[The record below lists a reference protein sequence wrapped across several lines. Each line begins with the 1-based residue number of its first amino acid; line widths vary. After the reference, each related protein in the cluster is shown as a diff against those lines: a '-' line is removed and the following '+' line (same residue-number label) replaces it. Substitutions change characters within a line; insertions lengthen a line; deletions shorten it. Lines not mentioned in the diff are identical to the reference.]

1 MKQVLVLLLAAALVP
16 HALRA
21 QSAASARIEGVV
33 TDSVYGKPA
42 VGATVLLTRIAPEP
56 SELRTEVTDDKGR
69 FRFDSLV
76 AGRYSIAYATEY
88 LDSLNVAMPP
98 REVALAAGQA
108 ARVNFATPSGATLR
122 SAACPGVALPRGQ
135 GAVVGKVTDADTD
148 QPLTTARVA
157 VSWNE
162 LSVDKTTLHPISTP
176 RGGVVPVD
184 AAGRYHLC
192 GVPTATYLMLQVQD
206 SGRAGSVLTVTV
218 GDEGGVLVRDLSL
231 SAASARSIAA
241 LDSTAAA
248 AAATGT
254 VTQPLL
260 SGTATLNGVVL
271 GPGGQPLPG
280 AQVRVRDA
288 AGAARSDSA
297 GRFTLTNLPAGS
309 QVLETRRVGYL
320 LSRVPVE
327 LRGGRVVRATVALTR
342 IVSLDSI
349 RIVARRSRYTEFE
362 QRRQSAGGFGKFL
375 DQAEIEKRNAFETS
389 DLLSMMPGF
398 KVMGVG
404 FDAKVISSRGF
415 NFDGRPCETNVVING
430 IQHQDINLVDPS
442 NVGAVEAYPS
452 RAGSPPQYDADCGT
466 ILIWTKR

>member
-1 MKQVLVLLLAAALVP
+1 MKRSIVLLLAAALVP
-16 HALRA
+16 HLLLA
-21 QSAASARIEGVV
+21 QAPAGARIEGVV
-33 TDSVYGKPA
+33 TDSVYARPA
-42 VGATVLLTRIAPEP
+42 SGATVLLTRITPEP
-56 SELRTEVTDDKGR
+56 SEFRSTLTDDKGR

-76 AGRYSIAYATEY
+76 AGRYSIAYATDY
-88 LDSLNVAMPP
+88 LDSLNVAIPP
-98 REVALAAGQA
+98 REVALSVGQT
-108 ARVNFATPSGATLR
+108 ARMNFATPSGATLR
-122 SAACPGVALPRGQ
+122 RAACPGLVLPRGQ
-135 GAVVGKVTDADTD
+135 GAVVGKVSDADTD

-162 LSVDKTTLHPISTP
+162 LSVDKTTLRSITTP
-176 RGGVVPVD
+176 HGGVVPVD
-184 AAGRYHLC
+184 SVGRYHLC

-241 LDSTAAA
+241 LDSTAVAA
-248 AAATGT
+248 AASGT

-260 SGTATLNGVVL
+260 TGNATLNGVVL

-288 AGAARSDSA
+288 AGVVRSDSA
-297 GRFTLTNLPAGS
+297 GRFMLANLPAGS

-320 LSRVPVE
+320 LGRVPVE
-327 LRGGRVVRATVALTR
+327 LRGGRAVTTTVTLTR

-349 RIVARRSRYTEFE
+349 RIVARRSRYQEFE
-362 QRRQSAGGFGKFL
+362 QRRQSSAGFGKFL

-398 KVMGVG
+398 KVMGGG

-415 NFDGRPCETNVVING
+415 NFDGRPCESNVVING
-430 IQHQDINLVDPS
+430 IQHQDINLIDPS
-442 NVGAVEAYPS
+442 SVGAVEAYPG
-452 RAGSPPQYDADCGT
+452 RAGAPPQYDADCGVV
-466 ILIWTKR
+466 LIWTKR